1 MRSGVIVAVALMVIV
16 GVVLFALRSRR
27 KSAPVQVRGRT
38 LLTAN
43 ELDFL
48 LRLEAAVPE
57 IRFHA
62 QVAMGALL
70 EPAFTKGS
78 DARAYMSVRGTFSQK
93 VVDFVAQERR
103 TGTVLA
109 IIELDDRTHDSAK
122 DEKRDAMLRQG
133 GYRVVRWQSR
143 AKPDASSIRQSLVGT
158 APSALSPSV
167 IPKVDPTF
175 AD

>member
-1 MRSGVIVAVALMVIV
+1 MRSGVIVVVALIVIV

-78 DARAYMSVRGTFSQK
+78 DARLT
-93 VVDFVAQERR
+93 
-103 TGTVLA
+103 
-109 IIELDDRTHDSAK
+109 
-122 DEKRDAMLRQG
+122 
-133 GYRVVRWQSR
+133 
-143 AKPDASSIRQSLVGT
+143 
-158 APSALSPSV
+158 
-167 IPKVDPTF
+167 
-175 AD
+175 